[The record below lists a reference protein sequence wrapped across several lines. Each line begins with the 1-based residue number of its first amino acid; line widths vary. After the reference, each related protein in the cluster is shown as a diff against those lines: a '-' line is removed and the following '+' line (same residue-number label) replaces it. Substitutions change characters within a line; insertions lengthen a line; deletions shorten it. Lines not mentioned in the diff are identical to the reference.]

1 MQHLEETTADIYASY
16 CRGKK
21 CLFLKDHLLITTCT
35 VKYFVSLE
43 LVAIVGHLKLDQ
55 HLQEFLIH
63 PKCDSYI
70 K

>member
-1 MQHLEETTADIYASY
+1 MKITEHIYVSY

-21 CLFLKDHLLITTCT
+21 CPFLKYHLLFATRT

-43 LVAIVGHLKLDQ
+43 LVAIVGHLKLDK
-55 HLQEFLIH
+55 HLQQFLIH

-70 K
+70 Q